1 MIPVIRPYR
10 PPPLLTQP
18 ATFKLDGRFMA
29 RWSADD
35 KRVISQAKETISG
48 ELKGKLSAYC
58 THVKGHGGVKKSL
71 RLLTRV
77 IPGFR
82 YAARFD
88 VARYY
93 ESIDHDVLLSQLKTM
108 QVSQHNQDIVQ
119 QYLALPDRRNTGK
132 GMIAGGS
139 LSPLLGAVM
148 LTPLDKTM
156 EAEIRTGRIWYIRYM
171 DDFVVLAKTRHQFR
185 KAIKQ
190 VHAVMRQLKLTLH
203 KEQKCFIGKTE
214 SGFDFLGYQVCPRQQ
229 LHPSAE
235 SIKRL
240 THRYRRLYEQG
251 VSLQRLRQYVVRW
264 CCWLWG
270 GLQGRIS
277 REGGE
282 QKYWRVLSAHLT
294 IGLSNTH

>member
-1 MIPVIRPYR
+1 
-10 PPPLLTQP
+10 
-18 ATFKLDGRFMA
+18 MA
-29 RWSADD
+29 RWSAGD
-35 KRVISQAKETISG
+35 KRIISQAKETLSG
-48 ELKGKLSAYC
+48 ELKGNLSAYC

-77 IPGFR
+77 IPEFR

-93 ESIDHDVLLSQLKTM
+93 ESIDHAVLLTQLKKL

-119 QYLALPDRRNTGK
+119 QYLALPDRRNSGK

-156 EAEIRTGRIWYIRYM
+156 EAEIRKGHLWYIRYM

-214 SGFDFLGYQVCPRQQ
+214 TGFDFLGYQVIPRQQ
-229 LHPSAE
+229 LYPSTE

-240 THRYRRLYEQG
+240 THNSRRLYEQG
-251 VSLQRLRQYVVRW
+251 VSLERLRQYVVRW

-270 GLQGRIS
+270 GLQGRVS
-277 REGGE
+277 RAGGE
-282 QKYWRVLSAHLT
+282 QKYWVVMQEKTTLDS
-294 IGLSNTH
+294 G

>member
-1 MIPVIRPYR
+1 M
-10 PPPLLTQP
+10 LTQP
-18 ATFKLDGRFMA
+18 ATFKLDERFMA

-93 ESIDHDVLLSQLKTM
+93 ESIDHGVLLSQLKTM
-108 QVSQHNQDIVQ
+108 QVSQQNQDIVQ

-156 EAEIRTGRIWYIRYM
+156 EAEIRTGHLWYIRYM

-190 VHAVMRQLKLTLH
+190 VHAAMRQLKLTLH

-214 SGFDFLGYQVCPRQQ
+214 TGFDFLGYQVCPNQQ
-229 LHPSAE
+229 LHTSGVC
-235 SIKRL
+235 IKRL
-240 THRYRRLYEQG
+240 TIRYRRLYEQG
-251 VSLQRLRQYVVRW
+251 VSLERLRQYVVRW

-270 GLQGRIS
+270 GLHGRVS
-277 REGGE
+277 RAGGE
-282 QKYWRVLSAHLT
+282 QKYWGVLNAATRLR
-294 IGLSNTH
+294 IRQ

>member
-1 MIPVIRPYR
+1 M
-10 PPPLLTQP
+10 LTQP
-18 ATFKLDGRFMA
+18 AIFNLGGRFMA

-35 KRVISQAKETISG
+35 KRVISQAKETLSG
-48 ELKGKLSAYC
+48 ELKGQLSAYC
-58 THVKGHGGVKKSL
+58 THVKDHGGVKKSL
-71 RLLTRV
+71 RLLARV

-93 ESIDHDVLLSQLKTM
+93 ESIEHDVLLSQLKKL

-119 QYLALPDRRNTGK
+119 QYLALPDRRNSGR

-148 LTPLDKTM
+148 LTPLDKIM

-171 DDFVVLAKTRHQFR
+171 DDFLVLAKTRHQFR

-270 GLQGRIS
+270 GLQGRVS
-277 REGGE
+277 REGGID
-282 QKYWRVLSAHLT
+282 KYWLLIET
-294 IGLSNTH
+294 KTTDK

>member
-1 MIPVIRPYR
+1 MSHT
-10 PPPLLTQP
+10 LSQP
-18 ATFKLDGRFMA
+18 AVFNLDGRFMA
-29 RWSADD
+29 RWLAGD
-35 KRVISQAKETISG
+35 KRVLSQAHETLSG
-48 ELKGKLSAYC
+48 ELKGKFSARC

-93 ESIDHDVLLSQLKTM
+93 ESIDHNILLSQLKKM
-108 QVSQHNQDIVQ
+108 QVSQRSQHIVQ

-148 LTPLDKTM
+148 LTPLDKIM
-156 EAEIRTGRIWYIRYM
+156 EAEIRTGHLWYIRYM

-190 VHAVMRQLKLTLH
+190 VHAVMSQLKLTLH

-214 SGFDFLGYQVCPRQQ
+214 TGFDFLGYQVCPHQQ

-251 VSLQRLRQYVVRW
+251 VSLERLRQYVVRW

-270 GLQGRIS
+270 GLQDRVS
-277 REGGE
+277 REGGVE
-282 QKYWRVLSAHLT
+282 RYCVLTQRKIMLYYGKNRALP
-294 IGLSNTH
+294 

>member
-1 MIPVIRPYR
+1 
-10 PPPLLTQP
+10 
-18 ATFKLDGRFMA
+18 
-29 RWSADD
+29 
-35 KRVISQAKETISG
+35 
-48 ELKGKLSAYC
+48 
-58 THVKGHGGVKKSL
+58 
-71 RLLTRV
+71 
-77 IPGFR
+77 
-82 YAARFD
+82 
-88 VARYY
+88 
-93 ESIDHDVLLSQLKTM
+93 
-108 QVSQHNQDIVQ
+108 
-119 QYLALPDRRNTGK
+119 
-132 GMIAGGS
+132 
-139 LSPLLGAVM
+139 M

-240 THRYRRLYEQG
+240 PHRYRRLYEQG

>member
-1 MIPVIRPYR
+1 
-10 PPPLLTQP
+10 
-18 ATFKLDGRFMA
+18 MA
-29 RWSADD
+29 RWSAGD
-35 KRVISQAKETISG
+35 KRVISQAKETLSG
-48 ELKGKLSAYC
+48 ELTGKLSTYC
-58 THVKGHGGVKKSL
+58 THVKHHGGVKKSL
-71 RLLTRV
+71 RLLTWV
-77 IPGFR
+77 IPEFR

-93 ESIDHDVLLSQLKTM
+93 ESIDHDVLLSQLEKM
-108 QVSQHNQDIVQ
+108 QVSQHSHDIVQ
-119 QYLALPDRRNTGK
+119 QYLALPDRRNFGK

-139 LSPLLGAVM
+139 LSPLLGAVL

-156 EAEIRTGRIWYIRYM
+156 EVEIRTGRVWYIRYM

-214 SGFDFLGYQVCPRQQ
+214 SGFDFLGYQVNPRQQ
-229 LHPSAE
+229 LHPSTE

-251 VSLQRLRQYVVRW
+251 VSLN
-264 CCWLWG
+264 G
-270 GLQGRIS
+270 SGS
-277 REGGE
+277 M
-282 QKYWRVLSAHLT
+282 
-294 IGLSNTH
+294 

>member
-1 MIPVIRPYR
+1 
-10 PPPLLTQP
+10 
-18 ATFKLDGRFMA
+18 MA
-29 RWSADD
+29 RWGAFD
-35 KRVISQAKETISG
+35 KRVLSEASKTLSD
-48 ELKGKLSAYC
+48 ELKGKISARC
-58 THVKGHGGVKKSL
+58 THVKGHGGVKKAL
-71 RLLTRV
+71 RLLTRDV
-77 IPGFR
+77 AHFSF
-82 YAARFD
+82 AARFD

-93 ESIDHDVLLSQLKTM
+93 DSIDHGVLLSQLNKM

-119 QYLALPDRRNTGK
+119 QYLALPDKRNTGK

-156 EAEIRTGRIWYIRYM
+156 EAEIRTGHVWYIRYM
-171 DDFVVLAKTRHQFR
+171 DDFVVLAKTRYQFR
-185 KAIKQ
+185 TAIKQ

-203 KEQKCFIGKTE
+203 QKQKCFIGKTE
-214 SGFDFLGYQVCPRQQ
+214 TGFDFLGYQVCPHQR

-270 GLQGRIS
+270 GLQGRVS
-277 REGGE
+277 REGGVE
-282 QKYWRVLSAHLT
+282 RYWGYCA
-294 IGLSNTH
+294 GLPVGLRFKTKTT